1 MKRCKPMEEYAWTVD
16 RIRSREKTAGI
27 AQAIDA
33 ALDEMPEDFI
43 IKPYLDANRVEVK
56 RMLLTEYNEAETM
69 AMFKEEGRAEGRAEG
84 IVKGVAKG
92 RVEGEAMLGD
102 LMRALISAG
111 RTDDALRASVDC
123 AYRRALYSEFGIE

>member
-1 MKRCKPMEEYAWTVD
+1 MEEYAWTVD

-69 AMFKEEGRAEGRAEG
+69 AMFKEEGRAEGIKEGIAQG

-92 RVEGEAMLGD
+92 RAEGEAMLGD
-102 LMRALISAG
+102 LMRMLISAG
-111 RTDDALRASVDC
+111 RTEDALRASVDY
-123 AYRRALYSEFGIE
+123 AYRKALYSEFGIA